1 MPGLTFKDR
10 VALITGAST
19 GIGAS
24 TAIKLSGCGVKV
36 ALNYFESGSEAK
48 KVAESVEASGGVSFL
63 IRADVR
69 DAGQVKE
76 MVVKTV
82 KEFGK
87 VDILVNNA
95 GGMVKR
101 VPVVEMNDAT
111 WDDVMKLN
119 LRSVFYCS
127 KAVIPHM
134 MSHRYGRIINVS
146 SVAAFTGG
154 GRNAAV
160 YAASKAG
167 INGLTKGLA
176 KELAPHGI
184 TVNSVAPGVID
195 TPFHAK
201 AETGGFNQFLPSI
214 PMNRVGTA
222 DEVASLIAYLAS
234 DESSYVTGQ
243 VILADGGATDY
254 LSHGI

>member
-1 MPGLTFKDR
+1 MPGLNFRNR
-10 VALITGAST
+10 VALVTGAST

-24 TAIKLSGCGVKV
+24 TAIKLADFGVKV
-36 ALNYFESGSEAK
+36 ALNYFESETEAR
-48 KVAESVEASGGVSFL
+48 KVAESVKDSGSASL
-63 IRADVR
+63 LTRADVR
-69 DAGQVKE
+69 NVEQVNE

-82 KEFGK
+82 KEFGGI
-87 VDILVNNA
+87 DILINNA

-101 VPVVEMNDAT
+101 TPVVEMDDAT
-111 WDDVMKLN
+111 WDEVMNLN

-127 KAVIPHM
+127 RAVIPHM
-134 MSHRYGRIINVS
+134 ISRGYGRIINVS

-154 GRNAAV
+154 GRHAAV

-201 AETGGFNQFLPSI
+201 AGTGSYDQFLQSI

-222 DEVASLIAYLAS
+222 DEVASLITYLAS
-234 DESSYVTGQ
+234 DESSYITGSVFHVNGGQ
-243 VILADGGATDY
+243 YLA
-254 LSHGI
+254 

>member
-1 MPGLTFKDR
+1 MPGLNFNDR

-24 TAIKLSGCGVKV
+24 TAVRMAECGVKV
-36 ALNYFESGSEAK
+36 ALNYFESQTEAK
-48 KVAESVEASGGVSFL
+48 KVAESVDAAGGISLL

-69 DAGQVKE
+69 NAGQVSE
-76 MVVKTV
+76 MVIRTV
-82 KEFGK
+82 KAFGK
-87 VDILVNNA
+87 IDILVNNA

-101 VPVVEMNDAT
+101 VPVVEMDNAT
-111 WDDVMKLN
+111 WDEVMNLN

-127 KAVIPHM
+127 RAVVPHM
-134 MSHRYGRIINVS
+134 IGRKYGRIINVS
-146 SVAAFTGG
+146 SVAAFMGG

-176 KELAPHGI
+176 KELAPYGI

-201 AETGGFNQFLPSI
+201 AETGSYDQFLPSI

-234 DESSYVTGQ
+234 DDSSYITGS
-243 VILADGGATDY
+243 VLHVNGGQY
-254 LSHGI
+254 LG